1 MAGFIPRS
9 ARKVEDAPAGYVPRS
24 ARRVEEP
31 PTWTAPDFDAQPSEP
46 VAAQPVDPNALPAQL
61 ARPVGADETFAIRAA
76 DALPLGRPIVN
87 TLAAMVG
94 QTARAGGVG
103 APGAR
108 LGPASIAALQE
119 QGLDVPEQPA
129 SQIGS
134 FLEEYRR
141 IRDERDIRG
150 DVGSAHNKWAGRAGT
165 GVGIAATALVPVANA
180 LKGPQSLGRSAGI
193 AALLGGLQGTG
204 DSRADLTRGE
214 VGQQALDTGV
224 GAAFGAVGGVLGH
237 GMSKA
242 APYAFAKLR
251 DYLTKGSMNAGR
263 RALLGG
269 ADSLSGRIPV
279 SDEAVKE
286 AIDQGA
292 IRLGGST
299 QGTSRRLD
307 AARETVGDAYGS
319 VLDALEAAG
328 VRGPNAGQ
336 VAQQLRARG
345 AEIAPTT
352 IQPNVPR
359 AFTTAADRVAAKGVV
374 GVGDEAGTLG
384 LRQAESIKR
393 SAQDLANYA
402 RLAKQDK
409 PLNLAQK
416 EVASIIRRANEDA
429 VEQAG
434 QRMGGE
440 VGELAESFVPLKTQ
454 LGRLIEAS
462 DAAERGAAAAGRRSG
477 SSLTGTV
484 LAAGRTGNAI
494 TDDALSRLLT
504 LYRGRLPST
513 SAVLQSNAAKGA
525 GALSRS
531 SLERYL
537 LGPSSA
543 QGAIGAGSVLGDA
556 VPLTQSEEGRSR
568 YEALLRALQAE

>member
-1 MAGFIPRS
+1 MQ
-9 ARKVEDAPAGYVPRS
+9 
-24 ARRVEEP
+24 
-31 PTWTAPDFDAQPSEP
+31 AQPAEP
-46 VAAQPVDPNALPAQL
+46 VTAQPVQDEDAIPPQL
-61 ARPVGADETFAIRAA
+61 ARPVDAGETFAIRAA

-87 TLAAMVG
+87 ALSSMVA

-103 APGAR
+103 SPGVK
-108 LGPASIAALQE
+108 LGPATIEALRE
-119 QGLDVPEQPA
+119 RGLDVPEQPVH
-129 SQIGS
+129 IGS
-134 FLEEYRR
+134 FEDEYRR
-141 IRDERDIRG
+141 LRDERDVRS
-150 DVGSAHNKWAGRAGT
+150 DVGSAHNKWSGRAGT
-165 GVGIAATALVPVANA
+165 GLGIAATAMAPVGKA
-180 LKGPQSLGRSAGI
+180 LQGAQTWGQAGRLG
-193 AALLGGLQGTG
+193 AALGGLQAAG

-214 VGQQALDTGV
+214 IGQQALDTGL
-224 GAAFGAVGGVLGH
+224 GAVLGFGGGVLGH
-237 GMSKA
+237 GVAKA

-251 DYLTKGSMNAGR
+251 DYLTKGSMDAGR

-292 IRLGGST
+292 IKLGGST
-299 QGTSRRLD
+299 QGTSQRLD
-307 AARETVGDAYGS
+307 VARETVGDAYGA
-319 VLDALEAAG
+319 VLDQLEAAG
-328 VRGPNAGQ
+328 VRGPKAAQ
-336 VAQQLRARG
+336 VAQQLRVRG
-345 AEIAPTT
+345 AEVAPTT

-359 AFTTAADRVAAKGVV
+359 AYTTAADRIASKGAV

-393 SAQDLANYA
+393 SAQDLADYA

-409 PLNLAQK
+409 PLNQAQK
-416 EVASIIRRANEDA
+416 EIASMIRRANEDA

-440 VGELAESFVPLKTQ
+440 VGELAESFVPLKTK

-462 DAAERGAAAAGRRSG
+462 DAAERGSAAASRRSG

-484 LAAGRTGNAI
+484 LAAGRTGNPI

-504 LYRGRLPST
+504 LYRGRVPST
-513 SAVLQSNAAKGA
+513 SAVLQSKAAKGA
-525 GALSRS
+525 GDLSRS
-531 SLERYL
+531 SLERFL

-543 QGAIGAGSVLGDA
+543 QGAIGVGSALGDA

-568 YEALLRALQAE
+568 YEALLRALQEQ